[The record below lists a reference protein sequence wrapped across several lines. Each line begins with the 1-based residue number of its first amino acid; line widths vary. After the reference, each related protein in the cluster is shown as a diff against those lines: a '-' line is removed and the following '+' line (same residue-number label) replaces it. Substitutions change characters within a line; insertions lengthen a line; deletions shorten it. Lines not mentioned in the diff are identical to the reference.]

1 MGGKGGGDDVPG
13 WYPAWQ
19 AEQARLAKE
28 KAAADAA
35 ASAKATADAAA
46 GAQKT
51 VDDAK
56 VTAATPAA
64 ADAPAVTATVAPP
77 ANDTLAPPYGGGT
90 GNPANRPVCNAPG
103 SGNLKTNGNP
113 STEPDYATNG
123 SSVASLNVVLP
134 FRITDQTNSGP
145 SGTCPPTCPDDATV
159 ADITFAIA
167 FDCHVSASTSIG
179 GTCAGCST
187 AGWGMT
193 GSNRGTYCPMGIVIR
208 RECDAPSAA

>member
-77 ANDTLAPPYGGGT
+77 ANDTLAPPSVVGGDT
-90 GNPANRPVCNAPG
+90 TA
-103 SGNLKTNGNP
+103 
-113 STEPDYATNG
+113 EPDTPISGG
-123 SSVASLNVVLP
+123 S
-134 FRITDQTNSGP
+134 
-145 SGTCPPTCPDDATV
+145 
-159 ADITFAIA
+159 AIE
-167 FDCHVSASTSIG
+167 
-179 GTCAGCST
+179 T
-187 AGWGMT
+187 AGDTLGGSVLNPPKYWT
-193 GSNRGTYCPMGIVIR
+193 GTMAKYKT
-208 RECDAPSAA
+208 APAGQAKKGSMSTTQT

>member
-1 MGGKGGGDDVPG
+1 MHRQLDQDV
-13 WYPAWQ
+13 
-19 AEQARLAKE
+19 RC
-28 KAAADAA
+28 
-35 ASAKATADAAA
+35 
-46 GAQKT
+46 
-51 VDDAK
+51 
-56 VTAATPAA
+56 TAAY
-64 ADAPAVTATVAPP
+64 

-103 SGNLKTNGNP
+103 SGNLKTNGTP

-167 FDCHVSASTSIG
+167 FDCHVSPSTSIG
-179 GTCAGCST
+179 GTCLPRYTSAQAECGCMPAAHVT
-187 AGWGMT
+187 KR
-193 GSNRGTYCPMGIVIR
+193 SNIQVGVNGGIFVDDGGTDGYLP
-208 RECDAPSAA
+208 PSYPLNTDVDNPKTYATQGLFLP